1 MGDADLDWR
10 PIEPKDAAAWSA
22 TLIEIQH
29 ADRDWE
35 FLTEQDLLDDF
46 GNPDHDFPRGSMGAF
61 SGRTMAA
68 FGTVRVRSEADPVH
82 DMLYWGGVH
91 PDWRRRGLGT
101 RLLDWAEDA
110 AVRLHREH
118 FPGRPLSLS
127 GSSLTHN
134 PDGAALYAARGYQSA
149 RWFHV
154 MSRDLKAPLPDA
166 ALAPDV
172 RVVPFSREV
181 SEDARGI
188 RNEAFADHWGS
199 TKTSAEA
206 WEHHVTGS
214 TFRPGFSFVACIGQE
229 PAAFVL
235 SEEYEAYNEQIGGR
249 DLFIG
254 LIGTRRAARGRGIAS
269 ALLIRALAAAG
280 EAGFISGSLVVDAD
294 SPTGAVGLYER
305 IGFTVKHTSITQT
318 KTLLPGAA

>member
-1 MGDADLDWR
+1 MR
-10 PIEPKDAAAWSA
+10 
-22 TLIEIQH
+22 
-29 ADRDWE
+29 
-35 FLTEQDLLDDF
+35 
-46 GNPDHDFPRGSMGAF
+46 
-61 SGRTMAA
+61 
-68 FGTVRVRSEADPVH
+68 
-82 DMLYWGGVH
+82 YWGGVH
-91 PDWRRRGLGT
+91 PDWRQRGLGT

-110 AVRLHREH
+110 AVRLHQEH

-134 PDGAALYAARGYQSA
+134 PDGAALYAARGYQPV

-154 MSRDLKAPLPDA
+154 MSRDLKAPLPA
-166 ALAPDV
+166 ASLAPDV
-172 RVVPFSREV
+172 RVAPFSPAV

-199 TKTSAEA
+199 TETSAEA

-214 TFRPGFSFVACIGQE
+214 TFRPGFSFVAYAGQE
-229 PAAFVL
+229 PAGFVL

-254 LIGTRRAARGRGIAS
+254 LVGTRRAARGRGIAS
-269 ALLIRALAAAG
+269 ALLIRALAGAR

-305 IGFTVKHTSITQT
+305 VGFTVKHTSVTQA
-318 KTLLPGAA
+318 KSLLP

>member
-61 SGRTMAA
+61 ADGTMAA
-68 FGTVRVRSEADPVH
+68 FGTVRVRSQADPVH
-82 DMLYWGGVH
+82 DMRYWGGVH
-91 PDWRRRGLGT
+91 PDWRQRGLGT

-110 AVRLHREH
+110 AVRLHQEH

-134 PDGAALYAARGYQSA
+134 PDGAALYAARGYQPV

-154 MSRDLKAPLPDA
+154 MSRDLKAPLPA
-166 ALAPDV
+166 ASLAPDV
-172 RVVPFSREV
+172 RVAPFSPAV

-199 TKTSAEA
+199 TETSAEA

-214 TFRPGFSFVACIGQE
+214 TFRPGFSFVAYIGQE
-229 PAAFVL
+229 PAGFVL
-235 SEEYEAYNEQIGGR
+235 SEEYTGYNEAIGGR

-254 LIGTRRAARGRGIAS
+254 LVGTRRAARGRGIAS
-269 ALLIRALAAAG
+269 ALLIRALAGAR

-305 IGFTVKHTSITQT
+305 VGFTVKHTSVTQA
-318 KTLLPGAA
+318 KSLLP

>member
-22 TLIEIQH
+22 MLIDIQH

-46 GNPDHDFPRGSMGAF
+46 GHPDHDFPRGSMGAF
-61 SGRTMAA
+61 AGRTMAA
-68 FGTVRVRSEADPVH
+68 FGTVRVRSQADPVH
-82 DMLYWGGVH
+82 DMRYWGGVH
-91 PDWRRRGLGT
+91 PDWRQQGLGA

-110 AVRLHREH
+110 AVRLHQEH

-127 GSSLTHN
+127 GNSLTHN
-134 PDGAALYAARGYQSA
+134 PDAAALFAARGYQPV

-154 MSRDLKAPLPDA
+154 MSRDLKVPLPDA
-166 ALAPDV
+166 PLAPDV
-172 RVVPFSREV
+172 RVVPFSPEL
-181 SEDARGI
+181 SEDARSI

-199 TKTSAEA
+199 TETSAEA

-214 TFRPGFSFVACIGQE
+214 TFRPGFSFVAYAGHE
-229 PAAFVL
+229 PAGFVL
-235 SEEYEAYNEQIGGR
+235 SDEYEAYNEVAGGR
-249 DLFIG
+249 DLFVD

-269 ALLIRALAAAG
+269 ALLIRALAEARAAG
-280 EAGFISGSLVVDAD
+280 FASGSLVVDAD

-305 IGFTVKHTSITQT
+305 IGFTVKHTSVTQA
-318 KTLLPGAA
+318 KTLLP

>member
-10 PIEPKDAAAWSA
+10 PLEPKDAAAWSA
-22 TLIEIQH
+22 TLTAIQH

-46 GNPDHDFPRGSMGAF
+46 CHPDHDFPRGSMGAF
-61 SGRTMAA
+61 SGGTMAA
-68 FGTVRVRSEADPVH
+68 FGTVRVRSQADPVH
-82 DMLYWGGVH
+82 DMRYWGGVH
-91 PDWRRRGLGT
+91 PDWRQRGLGA

-110 AVRLHREH
+110 AVRLHQEH
-118 FPGRPLSLS
+118 FPGQPLSLS

-134 PDGAALYAARGYQSA
+134 PDAAALFAARGYKPV

-154 MSRDLKAPLPDA
+154 MSRDLKAPLPGA
-166 ALAPDV
+166 PLAPDV
-172 RVVPFSREV
+172 RVVPFSPEL
-181 SEDARGI
+181 SEDARSI

-199 TKTSAEA
+199 TETSAEA

-214 TFRPGFSFVACIGQE
+214 TFRPGFSFVAYAGQE
-229 PAAFVL
+229 PAGFIL
-235 SEEYEAYNEQIGGR
+235 SEEYEAYNEVAGGR
-249 DLFIG
+249 DLFID

-269 ALLIRALAAAG
+269 ALLIRALAEARS
-280 EAGFISGSLVVDAD
+280 AGFASGSLVVDAD

-305 IGFTVKHTSITQT
+305 VGFTVKHTSITQA
-318 KTLLPGAA
+318 KTLLP

>member
-22 TLIEIQH
+22 TLTEIQH

-61 SGRTMAA
+61 SDGTMAA

-82 DMLYWGGVH
+82 EMRYWGGVH
-91 PDWRRRGLGT
+91 PAWRQRGLGS

-110 AVRLHREH
+110 AVRLHQEH
-118 FPGRPLSLS
+118 FPGQPLSLS

-134 PDGAALYAARGYQSA
+134 PDGGALYAARGYQPV

-154 MSRDLKAPLPDA
+154 MSRDLKAPLPTA
-166 ALAPDV
+166 SLAPDV
-172 RVVPFSREV
+172 RVVPFAPAV

-199 TKTSAEA
+199 TETSAEA
-206 WEHHVTGS
+206 WAHHVTGV
-214 TFRPGFSFVACIGQE
+214 TIRPGFSFVAYIGQE
-229 PAAFVL
+229 PAGFVL
-235 SEEYEAYNEQIGGR
+235 SEEYEGYNEAIGGR

-254 LIGTRRAARGRGIAS
+254 LVGTRRAARGRGIAS
-269 ALLIRALAAAG
+269 ALLIRALAEAR
-280 EAGFISGSLVVDAD
+280 EAGFVSGSLVVDAD

-305 IGFTVKHTSITQT
+305 VGFTVKHTSITQA
-318 KTLLPGAA
+318 KTLLP

>member
-61 SGRTMAA
+61 ADGTMAA
-68 FGTVRVRSEADPVH
+68 FGTVRVRSQADPVH
-82 DMLYWGGVH
+82 DMRSWGGVH
-91 PDWRRRGLGT
+91 PDWRQRGLGT

-110 AVRLHREH
+110 AVRLHQEH

-134 PDGAALYAARGYQSA
+134 PDGAALYAARGYQPV

-154 MSRDLKAPLPDA
+154 MSRDLKAPLPA
-166 ALAPDV
+166 ASLAPDV
-172 RVVPFSREV
+172 RVAPFSPAV

-199 TKTSAEA
+199 TETSAEA

-214 TFRPGFSFVACIGQE
+214 TFRPGFSFVAYAGQE
-229 PAAFVL
+229 PAGFVL

-254 LIGTRRAARGRGIAS
+254 LVGTRRAARGRGIAS
-269 ALLIRALAAAG
+269 ALLIRALAGAR

-305 IGFTVKHTSITQT
+305 VGFTVKHTSVTQA
-318 KTLLPGAA
+318 KSLLP

>member
-61 SGRTMAA
+61 ADGTMAA
-68 FGTVRVRSEADPVH
+68 FGTVRVRSQADPVH
-82 DMLYWGGVH
+82 NMRYWGGVH
-91 PDWRRRGLGT
+91 PDWRQRGLGT

-110 AVRLHREH
+110 AVRLHQEH

-134 PDGAALYAARGYQSA
+134 LDGAALYAACGYQPV

-154 MSRDLKAPLPDA
+154 MSRDLKAPLPA
-166 ALAPDV
+166 ASLAPDV
-172 RVVPFSREV
+172 RVVPFSPAV
-181 SEDARGI
+181 SEDTRGI

-199 TKTSAEA
+199 TETSAEA

-214 TFRPGFSFVACIGQE
+214 TLRPGFSFVAYAGQE
-229 PAAFVL
+229 PAGFVL

-254 LIGTRRAARGRGIAS
+254 LVGTRRAARGRGIAS
-269 ALLIRALAAAG
+269 ALLIRALAGAR

-305 IGFTVKHTSITQT
+305 VGFTVKHTSITQA
-318 KTLLPGAA
+318 KTLLP

>member
-61 SGRTMAA
+61 ADGTMAA
-68 FGTVRVRSEADPVH
+68 FGTVRVRSQADPVH
-82 DMLYWGGVH
+82 DMRYWGGVH
-91 PDWRRRGLGT
+91 PDWRQRGLGT

-110 AVRLHREH
+110 AVRLHQEH

-134 PDGAALYAARGYQSA
+134 PDGAALYAARGYQPV

-154 MSRDLKAPLPDA
+154 MSRDLKAPLPA
-166 ALAPDV
+166 ASLAPDV
-172 RVVPFSREV
+172 RVAPFSPAV

-199 TKTSAEA
+199 TETSAEA

-214 TFRPGFSFVACIGQE
+214 TFRPGFSFVAYAGQE
-229 PAAFVL
+229 PAGFVL

-254 LIGTRRAARGRGIAS
+254 LVGTRRAARGRGIAS
-269 ALLIRALAAAG
+269 ALLIRALAGAR

-305 IGFTVKHTSITQT
+305 VGFTVKHTSVTQA
-318 KTLLPGAA
+318 KSLLP